1 MLSRVLARPSPQPL
15 SPEARAELKARYRAQ
30 LSHHF
35 QLLVQ
40 MLALSNEIRGGESL
54 SVLFMKLLSQLRDE
68 FCTDEMQAAGLTPPG
83 LKNFGLLLQSI
94 PDATL
99 RRQLSSVSRD
109 DPMLRPKSRITT
121 NAVAQFKSAAPD
133 DPYRTSRAF
142 DNLIAL
148 FNCDFD
154 EAVAWN
160 PEAESLIDNTMG
172 VDHLNGT
179 TTPMKTVDPYSGK
192 RTDCF
197 LRCEDELLL
206 VGLKRFGFGNWEM
219 IHARFLPTRTTK
231 QISTRY
237 KNLVARRA
245 KPNPIKAFV
254 RELEAPLSRGEEE
267 LIYQGIRR
275 FGKDFKLISQHYL
288 PHRPPTILRNLWT
301 RLDELRRQSCGGNEG
316 ETVEGTGEGGD
327 KVEDGEEEQ
336 K

>member
-1 MLSRVLARPSPQPL
+1 
-15 SPEARAELKARYRAQ
+15 
-30 LSHHF
+30 
-35 QLLVQ
+35 

-121 NAVAQFKSAAPD
+121 NAAPQFKAATPD
-133 DPYRTSRAF
+133 DPYGTSKAF
-142 DNLIAL
+142 ENLIAL

-154 EAVAWN
+154 EAIAWN
-160 PEAESLIDNTMG
+160 PEAEALVDNTAGG
-172 VDHLNGT
+172 VELIGA
-179 TTPMKTVDPYSGK
+179 TPVKAVDPYSGK

-237 KNLVARRA
+237 KNLMARRA

-288 PHRPPTILRNLWT
+288 PHRPATILRNLWT
-301 RLDELRRQSCGGNEG
+301 RLDELRRQSSGGNEG
-316 ETVEGTGEGGD
+316 AAGDGKVGDGGD
-327 KVEDGEEEQ
+327 GDGGGEEQ
-336 K
+336 S